1 MRVTFFTAVINVDIG
16 SISGRGDQISDELF
30 ITTDKDVLK
39 DLLSSQT
46 VDAIGDLEYEF
57 LHTAPAIIYSRRDV
71 PDNFE
76 WFEYISRSMRIVKMF
91 FNVMWLGKDNAAN
104 SELGFLSYSGGLI
117 QQTHSTSIA
126 VIYSLADGS
135 RESVNFSR
143 RELQEI
149 RSY

>member
-57 LHTAPAIIYSRRDV
+57 LETAPAIIYSRRV
-71 PDNFE
+71 C
-76 WFEYISRSMRIVKMF
+76 
-91 FNVMWLGKDNAAN
+91 A
-104 SELGFLSYSGGLI
+104 
-117 QQTHSTSIA
+117 
-126 VIYSLADGS
+126 
-135 RESVNFSR
+135 
-143 RELQEI
+143 
-149 RSY
+149 

>member
-57 LHTAPAIIYSRRDV
+57 LETAPAIIYSR
-71 PDNFE
+71 FAGAK
-76 WFEYISRSMRIVKMF
+76 W
-91 FNVMWLGKDNAAN
+91 
-104 SELGFLSYSGGLI
+104 
-117 QQTHSTSIA
+117 
-126 VIYSLADGS
+126 
-135 RESVNFSR
+135 
-143 RELQEI
+143 
-149 RSY
+149 

>member
-1 MRVTFFTAVINVDIG
+1 MNFWRQLRR
-16 SISGRGDQISDELF
+16 SF
-30 ITTDKDVLK
+30 IH
-39 DLLSSQT
+39 
-46 VDAIGDLEYEF
+46 GEY
-57 LHTAPAIIYSRRDV
+57 V